1 MKTWIETSAFFG
13 VFLCLLCYE
22 LAALLKKRWNHPL
35 LNPLLLSTAAIILL
49 LVGTCVWGVFGRL
62 DTTVQGAAVSD
73 GTALTAYFTEED
85 SAKLS
90 EGMTVM
96 VNGAEHTI
104 TRIDHTP
111 QQLSGDSDDLMLQ
124 VGSFDPGAWVLTVAL
139 DGGEPEGFYSAEAVI
154 ESIAPSKFVFN

>member
-1 MKTWIETSAFFG
+1 MKQDLFRKESMDQLTRPDQLSDYIRVSTPATW
-13 VFLCLLCYE
+13 VLL
-22 LAALLKKRWNHPL
+22 
-35 LNPLLLSTAAIILL
+35 AAIILL

-111 QQLSGDSDDLMLQ
+111 QQLSGDRDDLMLH

>member
-1 MKTWIETSAFFG
+1 MKQDLFRKESMDQLTRPDQLSDYIRVSTPATW
-13 VFLCLLCYE
+13 VLL
-22 LAALLKKRWNHPL
+22 
-35 LNPLLLSTAAIILL
+35 AAIILL

-62 DTTVQGAAVSD
+62 DTTVQGAARSD
-73 GTALTAYFTEED
+73 GTALTAYFAEED
-85 SAKLS
+85 TAKLS
-90 EGMTVM
+90 EGMTVA

-111 QQLSGDSDDLMLQ
+111 LQLSGDSDDLMLH
-124 VGSFDPGAWVLTVAL
+124 VGGFTPGDWVLTVEL

>member
-1 MKTWIETSAFFG
+1 MKQDLFRKESMDQLNRPDQLSDYIRVSTPATW
-13 VFLCLLCYE
+13 VLL
-22 LAALLKKRWNHPL
+22 
-35 LNPLLLSTAAIILL
+35 AAIILL

-111 QQLSGDSDDLMLQ
+111 QQLSGDSNGLMLH

>member
-1 MKTWIETSAFFG
+1 MKQDLFRKESMDQLTRPDQLSDYIRVSTPATW
-13 VFLCLLCYE
+13 VLL
-22 LAALLKKRWNHPL
+22 
-35 LNPLLLSTAAIILL
+35 AAIILL

-85 SAKLS
+85 SAKRS

-96 VNGAEHTI
+96 VNGADHTI

-111 QQLSGDSDDLMLQ
+111 QQLSGDSDDLMLH